1 MNIKSSLKV
10 IPGSKV
16 SDTSF
21 LTGKNEG
28 HRSVRIARLMV
39 KNEISEGFSS
49 SYLFLKCSVA
59 IVNMLLPKQINLFQL
74 SKSRR

>member
-1 MNIKSSLKV
+1 
-10 IPGSKV
+10 
-16 SDTSF
+16 
-21 LTGKNEG
+21 
-28 HRSVRIARLMV
+28 MV

-74 SKSRR
+74 PKSRRYIYFTDGNYFLKLHRNEKCF